1 MNQKSKSVN
10 IVAFASGSG
19 SNFKSIHH
27 EIKTGKINAEIKLLV
42 SNNPKADVLAY
53 ANAEE
58 IPIFIHN
65 KTRFASKIEFTK
77 SLLNEL
83 NKANTDLLLLAGFIK
98 KIPDEIVAH
107 FERRIINIHP
117 SLLPKFGGK
126 GFFGMNVHRAVIEMN
141 ENESGASV
149 HFVNTVYDDGP
160 IVAQSV
166 IEVKVGESPE
176 ELAKRVLV
184 EEHKLYPEVVK
195 AFCENRILWENNK
208 PKIIEGN

>member
-1 MNQKSKSVN
+1 MNQKSKPVN
-10 IVAFASGSG
+10 IVFFASGSG

-27 EIKTGKINAEIKLLV
+27 NIKIGKINAEIKLLV

-65 KTRFASKIEFTK
+65 KTRFSSKIEFID
-77 SLLNEL
+77 SLFNQLKKVN
-83 NKANTDLLLLAGFIK
+83 ADLLVLAGFMK

-141 ENESGASV
+141 ENESGVSV
-149 HFVNTVYDDGP
+149 HFVNTVYDGGP

-195 AFCENRILWENNK
+195 AFCENRILWENNN
-208 PKIIEGN
+208 PKIIEEN